1 MKPHDV
7 SIFATTTTAGRG
19 QNMFKELLAIDP
31 KLLTAFT
38 GVFSRYEYALKSSG
52 FANGGINKVDP
63 DWDAFAQS
71 VADKFD
77 DLNETGF
84 REAVIYL
91 VTNPP
96 RKQVLNAHGLGW
108 KDSPPDSKLRASAQA
123 LLMVR
128 RVRNNLF
135 HGGKFW
141 MPESPIRD
149 RNEKLVKASLAV
161 LLACL
166 PLNPR
171 VCMTFGPLP
180 RDNEKRLSRLAA

>member
-1 MKPHDV
+1 
-7 SIFATTTTAGRG
+7 
-19 QNMFKELLAIDP
+19 MFKELLAIDL

-38 GVFSRYEYALKSSG
+38 GVFSRYEYALKGSG
-52 FANGGINKVDP
+52 FAKGGANKVDP

-71 VADKFD
+71 IADKFD
-77 DLNETGF
+77 DLDEPRF

-96 RKQVLNAHGLGW
+96 RKQVLDAHGLGW
-108 KDSPPDSKLRASAQA
+108 KDSPPDSAHRASAQA

-141 MPESPIRD
+141 MPEFRIKD

-161 LLACL
+161 LLACH
-166 PLNPR
+166 PLDPR
-171 VCMTFGPLP
+171 VRMTFGPLYGH
-180 RDNEKRLSRLAA
+180 DAKRLSRLAA